1 MSMIVTIRAILKYCN
16 DARQAQ
22 SLLDEANNAMKQ
34 AAEELCSVSSGDWAV
49 AFMEEQN
56 KTESWVQKM
65 ISIGAEYIETLQKVA
80 TKYEEAERSIQ
91 QRIGL

>member
-22 SLLDEANNAMKQ
+22 ALLDEANNAMKQ

-65 ISIGAEYIETLQKVA
+65 ISIGAEYIDVLQKVA
-80 TKYEEAERSIQ
+80 TKYEEGERSIQ